1 MEIRIIDNQKTTMYD
16 VLSNCIEKSQVI
28 RIAVA
33 FAQNSGFRLIKEAL
47 NEFFKSGGKA
57 TILIG
62 LDFHTTD
69 PIVLRE
75 LLSYREAG
83 YYLDFYCMHGKQKEL
98 LVYHPKLYL
107 FNHGD
112 NVVSIIGSSNLS
124 KGGLLDNV
132 ELNVEISM
140 KDTEEIYSDLTESYL
155 KMKFMENRFKPTHE
169 YIDCYED
176 LHKKVRKGKSIIN
189 QPLYQKFKQIEE
201 SLEKP
206 KLVELDLSGWM
217 RLVYDNI
224 PDEIFTNNDVYK
236 LEEIFRSVYPENKN
250 IKAKIR
256 QQLQFLRNVGLLE
269 HLSRNRWKKKILILD
284 K

>member
-1 MEIRIIDNQKTTMYD
+1 MEIRIIDNQKKTMYD

-69 PIVLRE
+69 PVVLRE

-83 YYLDFYCMHGKQKEL
+83 YCLDFYCMHGKQKEL

-107 FNHGD
+107 FNNGD

-155 KMKFMENRFKPTHE
+155 KMKFMDNRYKPTHE

-176 LHKKVRKGKSIIN
+176 LHKKVRKGKSIVN